1 MIRLVFYNLNTHR
14 KASLYETLSGPGGP
28 SHRQAAGVPPYSQA
42 RDLAESCPEL
52 VEGMAEIEFSVLA
65 RSCLRGRNPDEDSLE
80 SAANACVSERDIAGS
95 HH

>member
-1 MIRLVFYNLNTHR
+1 
-14 KASLYETLSGPGGP
+14 
-28 SHRQAAGVPPYSQA
+28 
-42 RDLAESCPEL
+42 
-52 VEGMAEIEFSVLA
+52 MAEIEFSVLA